1 MAAAVSAKAP
11 GTRQHNSAP
20 RPSPLTHNQPA
31 SQPAH
36 LLEDLDQA
44 VAGDGGADLL
54 RAGRDGKGHLGLD
67 ARGQGLLG
75 HRGGAHHVLVRGV
88 GAGANQAGC
97 RRGGRGGGG
106 GGAGSRGQG
115 VRVTG
120 PLSAKCYHNY
130 LCSNTSIIH
139 HTCLLPQLLS
149 LDRPTPAHHSCLL
162 TRHLQ
167 GPALAARVVRK
178 LGQRVCEVWGEGA
191 VDLGLQVAHV
201 DLNHLV
207 VLSARVSTQV
217 LAAQGGR
224 GGERGQSREEG
235 VGRQGTQ
242 AERARAG
249 RAQCRQEGCMD
260 TVHSRAAYSLYAAPR
275 QPDPTPPP
283 THHAPPHHCTPP
295 THLNASASLAA
306 GSRPVATR

>member
-97 RRGGRGGGG
+97 RRGGRGGAGRKQRAGG
-106 GGAGSRGQG
+106 EGKWATQCK
-115 VRVTG
+115 V
-120 PLSAKCYHNY
+120 LSQLPVLQY
-130 LCSNTSIIH
+130 IH
-139 HTCLLPQLLS
+139 HTSHMSAAPTSFSRPPHPRPPLLP
-149 LDRPTPAHHSCLL
+149 AH
-162 TRHLQ
+162 
-167 GPALAARVVRK
+167 
-178 LGQRVCEVWGEGA
+178 
-191 VDLGLQVAHV
+191 
-201 DLNHLV
+201 
-207 VLSARVSTQV
+207 
-217 LAAQGGR
+217 
-224 GGERGQSREEG
+224 
-235 VGRQGTQ
+235 
-242 AERARAG
+242 
-249 RAQCRQEGCMD
+249 
-260 TVHSRAAYSLYAAPR
+260 
-275 QPDPTPPP
+275 PTPPG
-283 THHAPPHHCTPP
+283 
-295 THLNASASLAA
+295 ASPRGARCPQTGTA
-306 GSRPVATR
+306 GLRGLG